1 MKLKKFLLAPIGALI
16 AGLAFPAA
24 WAVDSESA
32 PAASASRA
40 GVVVPFSEVQKRDSQ
55 RRKPQ
60 PADVWKAKNGNEL
73 KKQQAQESRKE
84 TAAPSVRKD
93 EGAKPAP
100 KPAPAEKPAPAA
112 KPAPAPKKDTEA
124 PQPKPAPAA
133 KPAPAPKKDTAA
145 LQPKPAPQPQKAP
158 SAEGPKPSPAAKPA
172 AESTAPKADTA
183 AEQKADAEKTAEQK
197 PAAENEPKAAP
208 GNVRYVSDRLYTYVR
223 TGPGNNYRI
232 AGSVNSGDRVI
243 YKGSNGKFS
252 EIIDKKGR
260 DVWILTEELQST
272 ESAPVKIERLEQENK
287 DLRYRLE
294 NVDSESVREL
304 KKKTAELSALTERSS
319 NLEKSLKEGQEKLQ
333 ELTEDNAE
341 LKEKSDKIETIE
353 KQQWFMK
360 GAGMVIIGFILGV
373 IFVYL
378 PSPRKKRSTFGGW

>member
-24 WAVDSESA
+24 WAADTDGA
-32 PAASASRA
+32 PAASSSRA
-40 GVVVPFSEVQKRDSQ
+40 GVVVPFSEVQKRDSHK
-55 RRKPQ
+55 RKPQ

-84 TAAPSVRKD
+84 SAAPSVKKD
-93 EGAKPAP
+93 ESSKPAP
-100 KPAPAEKPAPAA
+100 KPAPAEKPAPA
-112 KPAPAPKKDTEA
+112 PKKDAAA
-124 PQPKPAPAA
+124 PQPKPAPA
-133 KPAPAPKKDTAA
+133 
-145 LQPKPAPQPQKAP
+145 PQKAP
-158 SAEGPKPSPAAKPA
+158 SAEAPKPAPAAKPA
-172 AESTAPKADTA
+172 AESTAPKADKPAEQKAVAEKA
-183 AEQKADAEKTAEQK
+183 AEQKT
-197 PAAENEPKAAP
+197 AAENEPKAAA

-223 TGPGNNYRI
+223 TGPGNNYKI
-232 AGSVNSGDRVI
+232 AGSVNSGDKVI
-243 YKGSNGKFS
+243 YKGSNGKYS
-252 EIIDKKGR
+252 EIIDRKGR

-287 DLRYRLE
+287 DLRYKLE

-319 NLEKSLKEGQEKLQ
+319 SLEKSLKEGEEKLK

-341 LKEKSDKIETIE
+341 LKEKSENIETIE

-378 PSPRKKRSTFGGW
+378 PSPRKKRSTFGSW

>member
-1 MKLKKFLLAPIGALI
+1 M
-16 AGLAFPAA
+16 
-24 WAVDSESA
+24 
-32 PAASASRA
+32 
-40 GVVVPFSEVQKRDSQ
+40 
-55 RRKPQ
+55 RKP
-60 PADVWKAKNGNEL
+60 
-73 KKQQAQESRKE
+73 
-84 TAAPSVRKD
+84 APKPPGSL
-93 EGAKPAP
+93 APAP
-100 KPAPAEKPAPAA
+100 KPAPAPKKEAAAPQPKPAPQLQ
-112 KPAPAPKKDTEA
+112 KKAESAEA
-124 PQPKPAPAA
+124 PKPAPAA
-133 KPAPAPKKDTAA
+133 KPAPE
-145 LQPKPAPQPQKAP
+145 
-158 SAEGPKPSPAAKPA
+158 SA
-172 AESTAPKADTA
+172 APKAEKPAEPKAVAEKA
-183 AEQKADAEKTAEQK
+183 AEK
-197 PAAENEPKAAP
+197 PAAENEPKAAA

-223 TGPGNNYRI
+223 TGPGNNYKI
-232 AGSVNSGDRVI
+232 AGSVNSGDKVI
-243 YKGSNGKFS
+243 YKGSNGKYS
-252 EIIDKKGR
+252 EIIDRKGR

-341 LKEKSDKIETIE
+341 LKEKSENIETIE

>member
-24 WAVDSESA
+24 WAIDSESA

-40 GVVVPFSEVQKRDSQ
+40 GVVVPFSEVQKRDSAK
-55 RRKPQ
+55 RKPQ

-73 KKQQAQESRKE
+73 KKQEQAQVKAAA
-84 TAAPSVRKD
+84 AAPESGVTKD

-100 KPAPAEKPAPAA
+100 KPAPTP
-112 KPAPAPKKDTEA
+112 KPAPAPKKEAAA
-124 PQPKPAPAA
+124 PQPKPAPQLQ
-133 KPAPAPKKDTAA
+133 KKAESA
-145 LQPKPAPQPQKAP
+145 EAPKPA
-158 SAEGPKPSPAAKPA
+158 PAAKPA
-172 AESTAPKADTA
+172 AESTAPKADKPAEQKAVAEKA
-183 AEQKADAEKTAEQK
+183 AEQKT
-197 PAAENEPKAAP
+197 AAENEPKAAA
-208 GNVRYVSDRLYTYVR
+208 GNVMYVSDRLYTYVR
-223 TGPGNNYRI
+223 TGPGNNYKI
-232 AGSVNSGDRVI
+232 AGSVNSGDKVI
-243 YKGSNGKFS
+243 YKGSNGKYS
-252 EIIDKKGR
+252 EIIDRKGR

-287 DLRYRLE
+287 DLKYKLE

-304 KKKTAELSALTERSS
+304 KKKSAELSALTERSS
-319 NLEKSLKEGQEKLQ
+319 SLEKSLKEGEEKLK

-341 LKEKSDKIETIE
+341 LKEKSENIETIE

-378 PSPRKKRSTFGGW
+378 PSPRKKRSTFGSW

>member
-1 MKLKKFLLAPIGALI
+1 MKKFLLAPIGALI

-24 WAVDSESA
+24 WAIDSESA
-32 PAASASRA
+32 PAASSSRA

-55 RRKPQ
+55 KRKPQ

-73 KKQQAQESRKE
+73 KKQEKAEESRKE

-93 EGAKPAP
+93 ESAKPAP
-100 KPAPAEKPAPAA
+100 KPAPA
-112 KPAPAPKKDTEA
+112 PKKDNAA
-124 PQPKPAPAA
+124 P
-133 KPAPAPKKDTAA
+133 
-145 LQPKPAPQPQKAP
+145 QPKPAPQPQKAE
-158 SAEGPKPSPAAKPA
+158 SAEAPNPAPAAKPA
-172 AESTAPKADTA
+172 PESAAPKAEKP
-183 AEQKADAEKTAEQK
+183 AEQKADAGKVTEQK
-197 PAAENEPKAAP
+197 TAAENEPKAAA

-223 TGPGNNYRI
+223 TGPGNNYKI
-232 AGSVNSGDRVI
+232 AGSVNSGDKVI
-243 YKGSNGKFS
+243 YKGSNGKYS
-252 EIIDKKGR
+252 EIIDRKGR

-341 LKEKSDKIETIE
+341 LKEKSENIETIE

>member
-24 WAVDSESA
+24 WAIDSESA
-32 PAASASRA
+32 PAASSSRA

-55 RRKPQ
+55 KRKPQ

-73 KKQQAQESRKE
+73 KKQEKAEESRKE

-93 EGAKPAP
+93 ESAKPAP
-100 KPAPAEKPAPAA
+100 KPAPAQKH
-112 KPAPAPKKDTEA
+112 APAPKKDTAA
-124 PQPKPAPAA
+124 PQQKPAPQPQKAESAEAPKPAPAA
-133 KPAPAPKKDTAA
+133 KPAPE
-145 LQPKPAPQPQKAP
+145 
-158 SAEGPKPSPAAKPA
+158 SA
-172 AESTAPKADTA
+172 APKAEKPAEPKAVAEKA
-183 AEQKADAEKTAEQK
+183 AEK
-197 PAAENEPKAAP
+197 PAAENEPKAAA

-223 TGPGNNYRI
+223 TGPGNNYKI
-232 AGSVNSGDRVI
+232 AGSVNSGDKVI
-243 YKGSNGKFS
+243 YKGSNGKYS
-252 EIIDKKGR
+252 EIIDRKGR

-341 LKEKSDKIETIE
+341 LKEKSENIETIE

-378 PSPRKKRSTFGGW
+378 PSPRKKRSTFGSW

>member
-40 GVVVPFSEVQKRDSQ
+40 GVVVPFSEVQKRDSAK
-55 RRKPQ
+55 RKPQ

-73 KKQQAQESRKE
+73 KKQEQAKVKAAA
-84 TAAPSVRKD
+84 AAPESSVTKD
-93 EGAKPAP
+93 ESAKPA
-100 KPAPAEKPAPAA
+100 
-112 KPAPAPKKDTEA
+112 
-124 PQPKPAPAA
+124 PKPAPAA
-133 KPAPAPKKDTAA
+133 KPAPAPKKEAA
-145 LQPKPAPQPQKAP
+145 APQPKPAPQLQKKAE
-158 SAEGPKPSPAAKPA
+158 SAEAPKPAPAAKPA
-172 AESTAPKADTA
+172 AESTAPKADKPAEQKAVAEKA
-183 AEQKADAEKTAEQK
+183 AEQKT
-197 PAAENEPKAAP
+197 AAENEPKAAA
-208 GNVRYVSDRLYTYVR
+208 GNVMYVSDRLYTYVR
-223 TGPGNNYRI
+223 TGPGNNYKI
-232 AGSVNSGDRVI
+232 AGSVNSGDKVI
-243 YKGSNGKFS
+243 YKGSNGKYS
-252 EIIDKKGR
+252 EIIDRKGR

-287 DLRYRLE
+287 DLKYKLE

-304 KKKTAELSALTERSS
+304 KKKSAELSALTERSS
-319 NLEKSLKEGQEKLQ
+319 SLEKSLKEGEEKLK

-341 LKEKSDKIETIE
+341 LKEKSENIETIE

-378 PSPRKKRSTFGGW
+378 PSPRKKRSTFGSW

>member
-24 WAVDSESA
+24 WAIDSESA
-32 PAASASRA
+32 PAASSSRA

-55 RRKPQ
+55 KRKPQ

-73 KKQQAQESRKE
+73 KKQEKAEESRKE

-93 EGAKPAP
+93 ESAKPAP
-100 KPAPAEKPAPAA
+100 KPAPAEKPAPA
-112 KPAPAPKKDTEA
+112 PKKDNAA
-124 PQPKPAPAA
+124 PQPKPAPVPQKKAESAEAPNPAPAA
-133 KPAPAPKKDTAA
+133 KPAPE
-145 LQPKPAPQPQKAP
+145 
-158 SAEGPKPSPAAKPA
+158 SA
-172 AESTAPKADTA
+172 APKAEKP
-183 AEQKADAEKTAEQK
+183 AEQKADAGKVTEQK
-197 PAAENEPKAAP
+197 TAAENESKAAA

-223 TGPGNNYRI
+223 TGPGNNYKI
-232 AGSVNSGDRVI
+232 AGSVNSGDKVI
-243 YKGSNGKFS
+243 YKGSNGKYS
-252 EIIDKKGR
+252 EIIDRKGR

-287 DLRYRLE
+287 DLRYKLE

-341 LKEKSDKIETIE
+341 LKEKSENIETIE

-378 PSPRKKRSTFGGW
+378 PSPRKKRSTFGSW

>member
-1 MKLKKFLLAPIGALI
+1 MKKFLLAPIGALI

-24 WAVDSESA
+24 WAIDSESA
-32 PAASASRA
+32 PAASSSRA

-55 RRKPQ
+55 KRKPQ

-73 KKQQAQESRKE
+73 KKQEKAEESRKE

-93 EGAKPAP
+93 ESAKPAP
-100 KPAPAEKPAPAA
+100 KPAPAEKPAPA
-112 KPAPAPKKDTEA
+112 PKKDNAA
-124 PQPKPAPAA
+124 PQPKPAPVPQKKAESAEAPNPAPAA
-133 KPAPAPKKDTAA
+133 KPAPE
-145 LQPKPAPQPQKAP
+145 
-158 SAEGPKPSPAAKPA
+158 SA
-172 AESTAPKADTA
+172 APKAEKPAEQKAVAEKA
-183 AEQKADAEKTAEQK
+183 AEQKT
-197 PAAENEPKAAP
+197 AAENEPKAAA
-208 GNVRYVSDRLYTYVR
+208 GNVMYVSDRLYTYVR
-223 TGPGNNYRI
+223 TGPGNNYKI
-232 AGSVNSGDRVI
+232 AGSVNSGDKVI
-243 YKGSNGKFS
+243 YKGSNGKYS
-252 EIIDKKGR
+252 EIIDRKGR

-287 DLRYRLE
+287 DLKYKLE

-304 KKKTAELSALTERSS
+304 KKKSAELSALTERSS
-319 NLEKSLKEGQEKLQ
+319 SLEKSLKEGEEKLK

-341 LKEKSDKIETIE
+341 LKEKSENIETIE

>member
-1 MKLKKFLLAPIGALI
+1 MKKFLLAPIGALI

-40 GVVVPFSEVQKRDSQ
+40 GVVVPFSEVQKRDSAK
-55 RRKPQ
+55 RKPQ

-73 KKQQAQESRKE
+73 KKQEQAKVKAAA
-84 TAAPSVRKD
+84 AAPESSVTKD
-93 EGAKPAP
+93 ESAKPAP
-100 KPAPAEKPAPAA
+100 QLQKKAESA
-112 KPAPAPKKDTEA
+112 EA
-124 PQPKPAPAA
+124 PKPA
-133 KPAPAPKKDTAA
+133 
-145 LQPKPAPQPQKAP
+145 
-158 SAEGPKPSPAAKPA
+158 PAAKPA
-172 AESTAPKADTA
+172 AESTAPKADKPAEQKAVAEKA
-183 AEQKADAEKTAEQK
+183 AEQKT
-197 PAAENEPKAAP
+197 AAENEPKAAA

-223 TGPGNNYRI
+223 TGPGNNYKI
-232 AGSVNSGDRVI
+232 AGSVNSGDKVI
-243 YKGSNGKFS
+243 YKGSNGKYS
-252 EIIDKKGR
+252 EIIDRKGR

-287 DLRYRLE
+287 DLRYKLE

-304 KKKTAELSALTERSS
+304 KKKSAELSALTERSS
-319 NLEKSLKEGQEKLQ
+319 SLEKSLKEGEEKLK

-341 LKEKSDKIETIE
+341 LKEKSENIETIE

-378 PSPRKKRSTFGGW
+378 PSPRKKRSTFGSW

>member
-100 KPAPAEKPAPAA
+100 KPAPAE
-112 KPAPAPKKDTEA
+112 
-124 PQPKPAPAA
+124 KPAPAA

-341 LKEKSDKIETIE
+341 LKEKSENIETIE

-360 GAGMVIIGFILGV
+360 GAGMVIIGLILGV

>member
-16 AGLAFPAA
+16 VGLAFPAA
-24 WAVDSESA
+24 WAADMDGA
-32 PAASASRA
+32 PAASSSRA

-55 RRKPQ
+55 KRKPQ

-73 KKQQAQESRKE
+73 KKQEKAEESRKE

-93 EGAKPAP
+93 ESAKPAP
-100 KPAPAEKPAPAA
+100 KPAPAEKPAPA
-112 KPAPAPKKDTEA
+112 PKKDNAA
-124 PQPKPAPAA
+124 PQPKPAPVPQKKAESAEAPNPAPAA
-133 KPAPAPKKDTAA
+133 KPAPE
-145 LQPKPAPQPQKAP
+145 
-158 SAEGPKPSPAAKPA
+158 SA
-172 AESTAPKADTA
+172 APKAEKP
-183 AEQKADAEKTAEQK
+183 AEQKADAGKVTEQK
-197 PAAENEPKAAP
+197 TAAENEPKAAA
-208 GNVRYVSDRLYTYVR
+208 GNVRYVSDRLYTYER
-223 TGPGNNYRI
+223 TGPGNNYKI
-232 AGSVNSGDRVI
+232 AGSVNSGDKVI
-243 YKGSNGKFS
+243 YKGSNGKYS
-252 EIIDKKGR
+252 EIIDRKGR

-287 DLRYRLE
+287 DLRYKLE

-341 LKEKSDKIETIE
+341 LKEKSENIETIE

-378 PSPRKKRSTFGGW
+378 PSPRKKRSTFGSW

>member
-84 TAAPSVRKD
+84 SAAPSVKKD
-93 EGAKPAP
+93 ESSKPAP
-100 KPAPAEKPAPAA
+100 KPAPAEKPAPA
-112 KPAPAPKKDTEA
+112 PKKDAAA
-124 PQPKPAPAA
+124 PQPKPAPA
-133 KPAPAPKKDTAA
+133 
-145 LQPKPAPQPQKAP
+145 PQKAP
-158 SAEGPKPSPAAKPA
+158 SAEAPKPAPAAKPA
-172 AESTAPKADTA
+172 AESTAPKADKPAEQKAVAEKA
-183 AEQKADAEKTAEQK
+183 AEQKT
-197 PAAENEPKAAP
+197 AAENEPKAAA

-223 TGPGNNYRI
+223 TGPGNNYKI
-232 AGSVNSGDRVI
+232 AGSVNSGDKVI
-243 YKGSNGKFS
+243 YKGSNGKYS
-252 EIIDKKGR
+252 EIIDRKGR

-341 LKEKSDKIETIE
+341 LKEKSENIETIE

-378 PSPRKKRSTFGGW
+378 PSPRKKRSTFGSW

>member
-1 MKLKKFLLAPIGALI
+1 M
-16 AGLAFPAA
+16 
-24 WAVDSESA
+24 
-32 PAASASRA
+32 
-40 GVVVPFSEVQKRDSQ
+40 
-55 RRKPQ
+55 
-60 PADVWKAKNGNEL
+60 
-73 KKQQAQESRKE
+73 
-84 TAAPSVRKD
+84 
-93 EGAKPAP
+93 
-100 KPAPAEKPAPAA
+100 
-112 KPAPAPKKDTEA
+112 
-124 PQPKPAPAA
+124 
-133 KPAPAPKKDTAA
+133 
-145 LQPKPAPQPQKAP
+145 
-158 SAEGPKPSPAAKPA
+158 
-172 AESTAPKADTA
+172 
-183 AEQKADAEKTAEQK
+183 
-197 PAAENEPKAAP
+197 
-208 GNVRYVSDRLYTYVR
+208 R

-341 LKEKSDKIETIE
+341 LKEKSENIETIE

>member
-24 WAVDSESA
+24 WAIDSESA

-40 GVVVPFSEVQKRDSQ
+40 GVVVPFSEVQKRDSAK
-55 RRKPQ
+55 RKPQ

-73 KKQQAQESRKE
+73 KKQEQAQVKAAA
-84 TAAPSVRKD
+84 AAPESGVTKD

-100 KPAPAEKPAPAA
+100 KPAPQLQKKAESA
-112 KPAPAPKKDTEA
+112 EA
-124 PQPKPAPAA
+124 PKPA
-133 KPAPAPKKDTAA
+133 
-145 LQPKPAPQPQKAP
+145 
-158 SAEGPKPSPAAKPA
+158 PAAKPA
-172 AESTAPKADTA
+172 AESTAPKADKPAEQKAVAEKA
-183 AEQKADAEKTAEQK
+183 AEQKT
-197 PAAENEPKAAP
+197 AAENEPKAAA
-208 GNVRYVSDRLYTYVR
+208 GKVMYVSDRLYTYVR
-223 TGPGNNYRI
+223 TGPGNNYKI
-232 AGSVNSGDRVI
+232 AGSVNSGDKVI
-243 YKGSNGKFS
+243 YKGSNGKYS
-252 EIIDKKGR
+252 EIIDRKGR

-287 DLRYRLE
+287 DLKYKLE

-304 KKKTAELSALTERSS
+304 KKESAELSALTERSS
-319 NLEKSLKEGQEKLQ
+319 SLEKSLKEGEEKLK

-341 LKEKSDKIETIE
+341 LKEKSENIETIE

>member
-1 MKLKKFLLAPIGALI
+1 MKKFLLAPIGALI

-24 WAVDSESA
+24 WAIDSESA
-32 PAASASRA
+32 PAASSSRA

-55 RRKPQ
+55 KRKPQ

-73 KKQQAQESRKE
+73 KKQEKAEESRKE

-93 EGAKPAP
+93 ESAKPAP
-100 KPAPAEKPAPAA
+100 KPAPAEKPAPA
-112 KPAPAPKKDTEA
+112 PKKDNAA
-124 PQPKPAPAA
+124 PQPKPAPVPQKKAESAEAPNPAPAA
-133 KPAPAPKKDTAA
+133 KPAPE
-145 LQPKPAPQPQKAP
+145 
-158 SAEGPKPSPAAKPA
+158 SA
-172 AESTAPKADTA
+172 APKAEKP
-183 AEQKADAEKTAEQK
+183 AEQKADAGKVTEQK
-197 PAAENEPKAAP
+197 TAAENESKAAA

-223 TGPGNNYRI
+223 TGPGNNYKI
-232 AGSVNSGDRVI
+232 AGSVNSGDKVI
-243 YKGSNGKFS
+243 YKGSNGKYS
-252 EIIDKKGR
+252 EIIDRKGR

-287 DLRYRLE
+287 DLRYKLE

-341 LKEKSDKIETIE
+341 LKEKSENIETIE

-378 PSPRKKRSTFGGW
+378 PSPRKKRSTFGSW

>member
-24 WAVDSESA
+24 WAADTDGA
-32 PAASASRA
+32 PAASSSRA

-55 RRKPQ
+55 KRKPQ

-84 TAAPSVRKD
+84 SAAPSVKKD
-93 EGAKPAP
+93 ESSKPAP
-100 KPAPAEKPAPAA
+100 KPAPAEKPAPA
-112 KPAPAPKKDTEA
+112 PKKDAAA
-124 PQPKPAPAA
+124 PQPKPAPA
-133 KPAPAPKKDTAA
+133 
-145 LQPKPAPQPQKAP
+145 PQKAP
-158 SAEGPKPSPAAKPA
+158 SAEAPKPAPAAKPA
-172 AESTAPKADTA
+172 AESTAPKADKP
-183 AEQKADAEKTAEQK
+183 AEQKAVAK
-197 PAAENEPKAAP
+197 
-208 GNVRYVSDRLYTYVR
+208 
-223 TGPGNNYRI
+223 
-232 AGSVNSGDRVI
+232 VI
-243 YKGSNGKFS
+243 YKGSNGKYS
-252 EIIDKKGR
+252 EIIDRKGR

-287 DLRYRLE
+287 DLRYKLE

-319 NLEKSLKEGQEKLQ
+319 SLEKSLKEGEEKLK

-341 LKEKSDKIETIE
+341 LKEKSENIETIE

-378 PSPRKKRSTFGGW
+378 PSPRKKRSTFGSW

>member
-24 WAVDSESA
+24 WAIDSESA

-40 GVVVPFSEVQKRDSQ
+40 GVVVPFSEVQKRDSAK
-55 RRKPQ
+55 RKPQ

-73 KKQQAQESRKE
+73 KKQEQAQVKAAA
-84 TAAPSVRKD
+84 AAPESGVTKD
-93 EGAKPAP
+93 ESAKPAP
-100 KPAPAEKPAPAA
+100 KPAPAQKH
-112 KPAPAPKKDTEA
+112 APAPKKDTAA
-124 PQPKPAPAA
+124 PQQKPAPQPQKAESAEAPKPAPAA
-133 KPAPAPKKDTAA
+133 KPAP
-145 LQPKPAPQPQKAP
+145 
-158 SAEGPKPSPAAKPA
+158 
-172 AESTAPKADTA
+172 ESEAPKADKA
-183 AEQKADAEKTAEQK
+183 SEQKSAEQKADAGKTAAEK
-197 PAAENEPKAAP
+197 PAAENEPKAAA

-223 TGPGNNYRI
+223 TGPGNNYKI
-232 AGSVNSGDRVI
+232 AGSVNSGDKVI
-243 YKGSNGKFS
+243 YKGSNGKYS
-252 EIIDKKGR
+252 EIIDRKGR

-341 LKEKSDKIETIE
+341 LKEKSENIETIE

-378 PSPRKKRSTFGGW
+378 PSPRKKRSTFGSW

>member
-24 WAVDSESA
+24 WAADTDGA
-32 PAASASRA
+32 PAASSSRA

-55 RRKPQ
+55 KRKPQ

-84 TAAPSVRKD
+84 SAAPSVKKD
-93 EGAKPAP
+93 ESSKPAP
-100 KPAPAEKPAPAA
+100 KPAPAEKPAPA
-112 KPAPAPKKDTEA
+112 PKKDAAA
-124 PQPKPAPAA
+124 PQPKPAPA
-133 KPAPAPKKDTAA
+133 
-145 LQPKPAPQPQKAP
+145 PQKAP
-158 SAEGPKPSPAAKPA
+158 SAEAPKPAPAAKPA
-172 AESTAPKADTA
+172 AESTAPKADKPAEQKAVAEKA
-183 AEQKADAEKTAEQK
+183 AEQKT
-197 PAAENEPKAAP
+197 AAENEPKAAA

-223 TGPGNNYRI
+223 TGPGNNYKI
-232 AGSVNSGDRVI
+232 AGSVNSGDKVI
-243 YKGSNGKFS
+243 YKGSNGKYS
-252 EIIDKKGR
+252 EIIDRKGR

-287 DLRYRLE
+287 DLRYKLE

-341 LKEKSDKIETIE
+341 LKEKSENIETIE

-378 PSPRKKRSTFGGW
+378 PSPRKKRSTFGSW